1 MGFSTRSC
9 AVSAHS
15 APLLCA
21 VGVAIVTNFRILA
34 LSLFGQ
40 PQFSSVF
47 LPHVSSR
54 SSLYRLLSTKSCLVF
69 PMHLKKN
76 SCWAGDVACDDG
88 CVATLQLTY
97 DTGRRIKVSRA
108 QKRTARGLSH
118 LLSSQLTAVTMLRTI
133 VICSSL
139 GAAVALRPSRT
150 SLPRA
155 ATARSA
161 ATIERLDNARARRG
175 GINA

>member
-9 AVSAHS
+9 AVSARS

-76 SCWAGDVACDDG
+76 CSCWAGDVACDDG
-88 CVATLQLTY
+88 CVATVQRNVPQDEEL
-97 DTGRRIKVSRA
+97 KFHA
-108 QKRTARGLSH
+108 QKRTSR
-118 LLSSQLTAVTMLRTI
+118 
-133 VICSSL
+133 
-139 GAAVALRPSRT
+139 ALR
-150 SLPRA
+150 
-155 ATARSA
+155 
-161 ATIERLDNARARRG
+161 ED
-175 GINA
+175 

>member
-88 CVATLQLTY
+88 CVACDDGCVTQDDEL
-97 DTGRRIKVSRA
+97 KFRA
-108 QKRTARGLSH
+108 QKSTAR
-118 LLSSQLTAVTMLRTI
+118 
-133 VICSSL
+133 
-139 GAAVALRPSRT
+139 ALR
-150 SLPRA
+150 
-155 ATARSA
+155 
-161 ATIERLDNARARRG
+161 ED
-175 GINA
+175 